1 MGRSVRH
8 DDKSSARLGR
18 AVTLARH
25 NLFLLAA
32 RGALKTLPKK
42 GGGGEGERL
51 RKNGG
56 SRVEP
61 RELLRDAAAR
71 NLIGRARRAE
81 KYFIGARGGGGNTAA
96 STASAN
102 FNVVNASSRSAEIS
116 CIVASVH
123 PGIEDNNGG

>member
-1 MGRSVRH
+1 MEDKRIERKPPRNGEMGRSVRH

-71 NLIGRARRAE
+71 NLIGRAP
-81 KYFIGARGGGGNTAA
+81 KNISSGRGGGGREGIPPPPPPLLILMS
-96 STASAN
+96 STRLLAP
-102 FNVVNASSRSAEIS
+102 RK
-116 CIVASVH
+116 
-123 PGIEDNNGG
+123 